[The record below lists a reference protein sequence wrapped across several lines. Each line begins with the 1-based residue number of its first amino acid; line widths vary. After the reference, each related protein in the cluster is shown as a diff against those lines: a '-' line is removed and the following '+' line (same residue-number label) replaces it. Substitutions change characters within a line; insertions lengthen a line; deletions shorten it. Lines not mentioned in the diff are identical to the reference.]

1 MERGSDK
8 VSPRLDEEMAH
19 ETEGLVRAGRST
31 HAEEWKDPEPSGED
45 QPDVDRVPDGTL
57 VGGTP
62 EGMTPGDVAGR
73 AELAGY
79 IGKEAYPVVRA
90 QVIDLVIENNA
101 PDRVIDLVKNLPSDR
116 QFHNVNEIWTAMGGS
131 VESERF

>member
-8 VSPRLDEEMAH
+8 VSRRLDEQMQH
-19 ETEGLVRAGRST
+19 ETEGLVRSGRST

-45 QPDVDRVPDGTL
+45 QPDADRSPDGTL
-57 VGGTP
+57 VGGIP
-62 EGMTPGDVAGR
+62 DGMTPDDIEGR

-79 IGKEAYPVVRA
+79 IGKEAYPLVRA

-101 PDRVIDLVKNLPSDR
+101 PDRVVNLVKNLPSDR
-116 QFHNVNEIWTAMGGS
+116 QFENINDIWTAVGGS

>member
-8 VSPRLDEEMAH
+8 HGPRLDDELAH

-45 QPDVDRVPDGTL
+45 QPDADRVPNATL

-62 EGMTPGDVAGR
+62 PGMTPDDIEGR
-73 AELAGY
+73 AELATY
-79 IGKEAYPVVRA
+79 IGKEAYPAVRA
-90 QVIDLVIENNA
+90 QLIDLVIDRNA
-101 PDRVIDLVKNLPSDR
+101 PDSIIDLVKNLPSDR
-116 QFHNVNEIWTAMGGS
+116 EFHNVNEIWAAVGGQ